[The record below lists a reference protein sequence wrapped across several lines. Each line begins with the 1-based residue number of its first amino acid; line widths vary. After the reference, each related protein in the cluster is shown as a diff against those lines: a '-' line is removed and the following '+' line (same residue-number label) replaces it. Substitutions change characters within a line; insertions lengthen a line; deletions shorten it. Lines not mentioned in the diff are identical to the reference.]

1 MVATSSSNLSNLA
14 AAGIDGD
21 GMSETEV
28 LPSWTFERS
37 GPMGGAAGE
46 AFTNPLAATG
56 MPRAAVLAREAVQNS
71 VDAGVNGGKVL
82 VRFREH
88 VVTGVEKAEFAKAA
102 NLSVLAA
109 RQDWILPKQPNCL
122 KLLDV
127 DEGGISLLY
136 VEDYRT
142 TGLEGDFNSPSSK
155 FYRFLLSLGDGGK
168 IRESHGSGGSF
179 GFGKSVYSSN
189 SAINTIYAY
198 SRTKDQNGSIH
209 SILFGCGYF
218 RSHEVDGH
226 FHTGRAWFG
235 RDVTEG
241 QATFQKVEPLVGEEA
256 DELALRLGFKLRNGG
271 ELGTSVLIID
281 SSINLEEVLAGVE
294 DWWWPRII
302 SNELDV
308 QLIGANGSK
317 MMPRPRMRE
326 HLRPFIEAFEIS
338 TTQATPK
345 AGVEFRKEFNK
356 IDDQKIGVCALKVLE
371 KDSDGNLP
379 VAEERV
385 DSIALMRAPKM
396 VVSYYRSWNVG
407 NPPLAGVYVAD
418 DNIDDILRSAES
430 PAHDKWDLDSPR
442 LIDAEGKNRI
452 VVESVLRRLR
462 TTVKDFQ
469 RSASPPPPPRPRKL
483 GLLERN
489 LASFLSPSKGG
500 PGPSPDHPSAPIH
513 LKYDVS
519 PKLSAT
525 TDGNLE
531 MSAQFVLKLKEDCEF
546 DELDVRLRVTCAV
559 VADGAD
565 IDPIPVETRSD
576 SGELEVIDQELGT
589 YRIRL
594 TKQASVKLTSKSAP
608 YDPNWTIRFVPE
620 VEPMELEQ

>member
-1 MVATSSSNLSNLA
+1 MLLHE
-14 AAGIDGD
+14 IDGD
-21 GMSETEV
+21 GMSDTEA
-28 LPSWTFERS
+28 LPNWTFERS

-46 AFTNPLAATG
+46 AFTNPLAASG

-71 VDAGVNGGKVL
+71 VDAGVDGGKVL

-88 VVTGVEKAEFAKAA
+88 RVVGDEKAEFVHAS
-102 NLSVLAA
+102 NLAVLAA
-109 RQDWILPKQPNCL
+109 RQESILPSQPNCL
-122 KLLDV
+122 KSLD
-127 DEGGISLLY
+127 DEQSEVSLLY

-142 TGLEGDFNSPSSK
+142 SGLEGDFNSPSSK
-155 FYRFLLSLGDGGK
+155 FFRFLLSLGDGGK

-198 SRTKDQNGSIH
+198 SKTKDQHGNVR

-218 RSHEVDGH
+218 QSHEVDGRY
-226 FHTGRAWFG
+226 HTGRAWFG
-235 RDVTEG
+235 RDVTQGEG
-241 QATFQKVEPLVGEEA
+241 ASQKVEPLVGAEA
-256 DELALRLGFKLRNGG
+256 DELALKLGFKLRKDN

-281 SSINLEEVLAGVE
+281 SSIDLDEVLAGVE

-308 QLIGANGSK
+308 QIVGASGSK
-317 MMPRPRMRE
+317 TMPRPRMRE

-345 AGVEFRKEFNK
+345 TGTEFRKEFNK
-356 IDDQKIGVCALKVLE
+356 VDEQKVGVCALKVLE
-371 KDSDGNLP
+371 KDADGNLP
-379 VAEERV
+379 VAEDRV

-396 VVSYYRSWNVG
+396 VVAYYRAWNAG

-418 DNIDDILRSAES
+418 DQIDDILRSAES
-430 PAHDKWDLDSPR
+430 PAHDKWDLDSAR
-442 LIDAEGKNRI
+442 LIDADGKKRA
-452 VVESVLRRLR
+452 VVEAVLRRLR

-469 RSASPPPPPRPRKL
+469 RLASPPPPPRPRKL

-500 PGPSPDHPSAPIH
+500 PEPSPDHPTAPIH
-513 LKYDVS
+513 LKYDV
-519 PKLSAT
+519 PPQLHAT
-525 TDGNLE
+525 SDGNLE
-531 MSAQFVLKLKEDCEF
+531 MGTKFVLKLKDDSEVE
-546 DELDVRLRVTCAV
+546 ELDVRLKVTCAV
-559 VADGAD
+559 VADGTD
-565 IDPIPVETRSD
+565 VDPIPLETTGED
-576 SGELEVIDQELGT
+576 GELDVLDEELGT
-589 YRIRL
+589 YRVRL
-594 TKQASVKLTSKSAP
+594 TKHASVKLSCKSAP

-620 VEPMELEQ
+620 VEPLEIAQ

>member
-1 MVATSSSNLSNLA
+1 
-14 AAGIDGD
+14 
-21 GMSETEV
+21 MSDTKV
-28 LPSWTFERS
+28 LPNWTFERS

-46 AFTNPLAATG
+46 AFTNPLAASG

-88 VVTGVEKAEFAKAA
+88 RVTGDEKIEFLKAA
-102 NLSVLAA
+102 NLTALAS
-109 RQDWILPKQPNCL
+109 RQGAILPNQPNCL
-122 KLLDV
+122 KSLD
-127 DEGGISLLY
+127 DGQAEINLLY

-142 TGLEGDFNSPSSK
+142 SGLEGDFRSPSSK

-198 SRTKDQNGSIH
+198 SKTKDPDGNVR

-218 RSHEVDGH
+218 RSHETEGH

-235 RDVTEG
+235 RDVSVSKDAY
-241 QATFQKVEPLVGEEA
+241 QMVEPLIGEAA
-256 DELALRLGFKLRNGG
+256 DEFALNLGFKLRKDS

-281 SSINLEEVLAGVE
+281 SSIDLNDVTSGVE

-308 QLIGANGSK
+308 QIVSANGSK
-317 MMPRPRMRE
+317 TVPRPRMRD
-326 HLRPFIEAFEIS
+326 HLRPFIEAYEVC
-338 TTQATPK
+338 TTQAVPK
-345 AGVEFRKEFNK
+345 LGTELRKPFNK
-356 IDDQKIGVCALKVLE
+356 LGSLNLGVCALKVLE
-371 KDSDGNLP
+371 KDSDGQLAVP
-379 VAEERV
+379 EERV

-396 VVSYYRSWNVG
+396 VVAYYRAWNAG

-418 DNIDDILRSAES
+418 DDIDDILRSAES
-430 PAHDKWDLDSPR
+430 PAHDKWDLDSAR
-442 LIDAEGKNRI
+442 LRDAEGSNRS
-452 VVESVLRRLR
+452 VVDSVLRRLR
-462 TTVKDFQ
+462 TTVKAFQ
-469 RSASPPPPPRPRKL
+469 QLASPPPPPRPRKL

-500 PGPSPDHPSAPIH
+500 PEPGPDHPSAPIH
-513 LKYDVS
+513 LKYDV
-519 PKLSAT
+519 PPQLHAT
-525 TDGNLE
+525 GDGKLE
-531 MSAQFVLKLKEDCEF
+531 MSTKFLLKLKEDCEQ
-546 DELDVRLRVTCAV
+546 DELYVRLKVTCAV
-559 VADGAD
+559 VADGTD
-565 IDPIPVETRSD
+565 VDPIPVVTTLED
-576 SGELEVIDQELGT
+576 GDLEVLDEAVGT
-589 YRIRL
+589 YRVRL
-594 TKQASVKLTSKSAP
+594 TKQNSVKLTSKSAP

-620 VEPMELEQ
+620 VEPLEIEE